1 MPKKSIALVL
11 LITLTLGPVSG
22 VFGSVMDKI
31 NSYSIIQN
39 FSRALWFESSDPN
52 VSDYAIKVADSTPAV
67 NSYGDYSIT
76 TFGKIGPDNN
86 NVTFKDDQGN
96 VTEYIDLVGSPPEY
110 YFTDMVFIQQ
120 KYEEALVDLYFFR
133 AESAWTQF
141 DNNKR
146 PAVDEAIAG
155 TYWVAQ
161 QNGVSY
167 TEEQIQAKFLEQLDA
182 QLDVAVAKYHRYWKN
197 QGLTNIDTLT
207 GEYVEAIRSYYLDPN
222 LETFETILSLAFHIE
237 DEVGEEYFNWWTLT
251 GIVSD
256 LSSGLGTSLI
266 MHGNENKNKFSLA
279 PRVISPVEVSQAE
292 RELMF
297 RG

>member
-1 MPKKSIALVL
+1 
-11 LITLTLGPVSG
+11 
-22 VFGSVMDKI
+22 
-31 NSYSIIQN
+31 
-39 FSRALWFESSDPN
+39 
-52 VSDYAIKVADSTPAV
+52 
-67 NSYGDYSIT
+67 
-76 TFGKIGPDNN
+76 
-86 NVTFKDDQGN
+86 
-96 VTEYIDLVGSPPEY
+96 
-110 YFTDMVFIQQ
+110 MVFIQQ
-120 KYEEALVDLYFFR
+120 KYEEALVDLYYFR
-133 AESAWTQF
+133 AEAAWSR
-141 DNNKR
+141 DKYNNR

-237 DEVGEEYFNWWTLT
+237 DEVGEEYFEWNSLID
-251 GIVSD
+251 IVSNI
-256 LSSGLGTSLI
+256 SSGLGVSLL
-266 MHGNENKNKFSLA
+266 MHGYDNVDKFTMA
-279 PRVISPVEVSQAE
+279 PRTVSPVEVSAKE
-292 RELMF
+292 RELVF